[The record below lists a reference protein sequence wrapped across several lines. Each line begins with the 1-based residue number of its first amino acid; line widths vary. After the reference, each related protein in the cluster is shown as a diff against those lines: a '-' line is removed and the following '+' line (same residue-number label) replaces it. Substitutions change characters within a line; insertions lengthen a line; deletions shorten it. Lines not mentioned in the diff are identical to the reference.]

1 MNFSL
6 DSSNLNIAVVQTGG
20 RKTDPIFVHYSSPG
34 FQIWFRMILF
44 VLSLIRFVSGIRC
57 FPLDLSSLPSS
68 GMFLSFLL
76 FDKTGQKHCVEE
88 RNLRIVYIYITY
100 DIYWVQE
107 REIRYYCNPD
117 CLLHHPVSLAF
128 RQCSTQ
134 SPVVATLNV
143 PYDLPVLFPSRGEN
157 EASVSQS
164 TAQHHLAVHEL
175 LTCYLC

>member
-20 RKTDPIFVHYSSPG
+20 RKTDPIFVHYSSPVPR
-34 FQIWFRMILF
+34 FDSEWSCLYCPWSALFLEFVAFRSIFRAFRVPACFCLF
-44 VLSLIRFVSGIRC
+44 FCLIKRDKNIAWKKGIYA
-57 FPLDLSSLPSS
+57 L
-68 GMFLSFLL
+68 
-76 FDKTGQKHCVEE
+76 
-88 RNLRIVYIYITY
+88 YIYIY
-100 DIYWVQE
+100 NLWYLLSARE
-107 REIRYYCNPD
+107 RDPVIPD

>member
-1 MNFSL
+1 MAAKQILYLYIIHPPVSRF
-6 DSSNLNIAVVQTGG
+6 DSEWSCLYCPWSALFLEFVAFRSIFRAFRVPACFCLFFCLIKRDKNIAW
-20 RKTDPIFVHYSSPG
+20 KK
-34 FQIWFRMILF
+34 
-44 VLSLIRFVSGIRC
+44 GIYA
-57 FPLDLSSLPSS
+57 LY
-68 GMFLSFLL
+68 
-76 FDKTGQKHCVEE
+76 
-88 RNLRIVYIYITY
+88 IYIYITY